1 MTPIRNNISLAR
13 HAHYRIGG
21 RARYFAEVSNVRESM
36 SVIRWALRDTVPFF
50 FMGAGTNVLFSDQG
64 FKGLVIKNNY
74 SVIRKRPN
82 GIFFSS
88 GVLMSEAVSY
98 FIRNGL
104 QGLEWAG
111 GLPGTV
117 GGAVFGNAGCFGD
130 EIEKHILA
138 VESLVVDR
146 NRKTVTKHTRS
157 HRACKFSYRTS
168 IFKQSGDEIITGVI
182 LRATPGSVQP
192 LAAKAQEC
200 IDYRT
205 RFQPLEYPSAGSTFK
220 NISLAS
226 VSAEVA
232 ALFSQ
237 VVKTDPFPVIPVA
250 AVLDKLSLKGY
261 RIGGAEISEKHP
273 NFFIN
278 RNKATA
284 CDIIA
289 LIDLAR
295 QKARKQY
302 GIELDPEIRI
312 LS

>member
-1 MTPIRNNISLAR
+1 M
-13 HAHYRIGG
+13 
-21 RARYFAEVSNVRESM
+21 RESM
-36 SVIRWALRDTVPFF
+36 SAIRWALLNNIPFF
-50 FMGAGTNVLFSDQG
+50 FMGAGTNILFSDQG
-64 FKGLVIKNNY
+64 FNGVVIKNTY
-74 SVIRKRPN
+74 TVIRKRPN
-82 GIFFSS
+82 GIFLSS
-88 GVLMSEAVSY
+88 GVLMNEAVSY

-104 QGLEWAG
+104 RGLEWAG

-130 EIEKHILA
+130 EIEKHIIA
-138 VESLVVDR
+138 VESLTIDR
-146 NRKTVTKHTRS
+146 KQKTVTRHTCA

-168 IFKQSGDEIITGVI
+168 IFKQSGDEIITGVV
-182 LRATPGSVQP
+182 LRAIPGDARQ
-192 LAAKAQEC
+192 LAVKAQEC
-200 IDYRT
+200 IDYRK

-232 ALFSQ
+232 ALFAS

-250 AVLDKLSLKGY
+250 AILDNLSLKGF

-284 CDIIA
+284 DDIIA
-289 LIDLAR
+289 LIDLAKQR
-295 QKARKQY
+295 ALSQY